1 MATLRDEEEQKGSGL
16 NQALGQQP
24 PAQQAQQPQE
34 QQPRAEGAGS
44 SQIGAPQGAAPQQA
58 PAQKQQKA
66 GTGSFANLK
75 SYLQAAQGGGRV
87 AQAATQRVQ
96 NVAGQAQK
104 GIQQAQK
111 AFGTKMEAGSL
122 QGMGTAAEE
131 AKGIIGAARGVTYQ
145 APQPTVAP
153 KPQDYLDR
161 TGNLNE
167 AGLAKLGDKSSAFQE
182 ELDAIN
188 RRMIPMDYGP
198 GSANERAGIQKQK
211 DREALYEKYGLIQ
224 PTQPQ
229 APAQPQQYFT
239 PEQQQRFAE
248 IINAQ
253 YQGPASLQQ
262 AGLYEQAAR
271 KAQTAQQALQ
281 QAQTAGG
288 REQLLRDIFGR
299 SRDYSR
305 GQSRLDALLL
315 NASQQ
320 GVQSLQEQA
329 QKAGNVQQ
337 QLQEAQNLSAN
348 EAARRAEAIQ
358 GIASG
363 ARTAFTEARTA
374 EEDATNKRITDLIE
388 TPAVDASGN
397 KIPKTDSKGDP
408 ILDSAGNVVYQT
420 EWDRLPE
427 YFRNILRESPKGQV
441 KLSPEEMAILGVGSG
456 EGLYNLGE
464 NLIGNVAAER
474 KRLITK
480 DELSRQLALQ
490 QLAGLDVSKK
500 LQKDLSYTDL
510 EKAGTQTLGSSLDVK
525 GIREALKGAQEGF
538 KTAAEQATLT
548 GTGSKKVSR
557 GNLFGKKTKTYT
569 AEESG
574 NVAEM
579 LRQGGYDV
587 SKMEPEQV
595 KSLLTDKDL
604 LDRYLG
610 ATSTSRDTE
619 SNIGGSALEGTG
631 AGASIGAGIGAI
643 PGGPV
648 GAGIGAVIGGAA
660 GGLIGANTLDTMQY
674 YTDIAKELEDK
685 LGIKGLGA
693 VGQGVQ
699 DVRSGVGGIFSG
711 AGNIAGSNVVGDVFR
726 GVGGAIGGINT
737 GEMKSV
743 GERVSKKL
751 AQEDLANK
759 YKEWLQGQGFE
770 NRLIAS
776 QDPEVLS
783 RSAALQN
790 LLRRQG

>member
-34 QQPRAEGAGS
+34 QQPRVEGAGS

-131 AKGIIGAARGVTYQ
+131 AKGIIGAARGATYQ
-145 APQPTVAP
+145 VPQKQQPTVVAP
-153 KPQDYLDR
+153 
-161 TGNLNE
+161 TE
-167 AGLAKLGDKSSAFQE
+167 AQ
-182 ELDAIN
+182 
-188 RRMIPMDYGP
+188 
-198 GSANERAGIQKQK
+198 ANVPTTATPT
-211 DREALYEKYGLIQ
+211 

-305 GQSRLDALLL
+305 GQSKLDALLL
-315 NASQQ
+315 NTSQQ

-358 GIASG
+358 GISSG

-374 EEDATNKRITDLIE
+374 EETAANERIKAIQDNWNK
-388 TPAVDASGN
+388 
-397 KIPKTDSKGDP
+397 
-408 ILDSAGNVVYQT
+408 
-420 EWDRLPE
+420 LPE
-427 YFRNILRESPKGQV
+427 YFKEALKSGKQ
-441 KLSPEEMAILGVGSG
+441 LSQQEADLLGITTGT
-456 EGLYNLGE
+456 GLYNLSPE
-464 NLIGNVAAER
+464 DIVKTNAAEAA
-474 KRLITK
+474 RLISK
-480 DELSRQLALQ
+480 NELSRQLALQ
-490 QLAGLDVSKK
+490 QLAASDKSKQ
-500 LQKDLSYTDL
+500 LQKDLLYTDL
-510 EKAGTQTLGSSLDVK
+510 EKAGTQTAADVINK
-525 GIREALKGAQEGF
+525 
-538 KTAAEQATLT
+538 QAI
-548 GTGSKKVSR
+548 
-557 GNLFGKKTKTYT
+557 
-569 AEESG
+569 
-574 NVAEM
+574 
-579 LRQGGYDV
+579 
-587 SKMEPEQV
+587 
-595 KSLLTDKDL
+595 KDL
-604 LDRYLG
+604 LAKEEESFREKAGQQDITGYGMKKHKTTGKKYYAEETANLKDVLERAGYKFDQPIEAQGSTVMDEDNTGLVGEALRPYGSG
-610 ATSTSRDTE
+610 ASTASQV
-619 SNIGGSALEGTG
+619 GTG
-631 AGASIGAGIGAI
+631 YMDLAT
-643 PGGPV
+643 
-648 GAGIGAVIGGAA
+648 
-660 GGLIGANTLDTMQY
+660 GGLTAGLR
-674 YTDIAKELEDK
+674 
-685 LGIKGLGA
+685 GLGVDVTGGISQALGLSGPSSRYAKSTASRLAGEDLQRNLEKALQDAGFYNRAA
-693 VGQGVQ
+693 VGETEETKARQ
-699 DVRSGVGGIFSG
+699 
-711 AGNIAGSNVVGDVFR
+711 
-726 GVGGAIGGINT
+726 
-737 GEMKSV
+737 
-743 GERVSKKL
+743 
-751 AQEDLANK
+751 
-759 YKEWLQGQGFE
+759 
-770 NRLIAS
+770 
-776 QDPEVLS
+776 
-783 RSAALQN
+783 AALADILALQEKY
-790 LLRRQG
+790 RG